1 MEQGWNKSGHIHGD
15 ALEQFWGS
23 GRSTRP
29 DYGTKMAILGSYWG
43 PPKAPLTRETVP
55 LNRPGCALTCSTY
68 IPHCSAS
75 PEPQH
80 PLMAPKLQ
88 FWAIWGPFGILLG
101 PPNGTP
107 DPRNGSNASL
117 GMCPDLFHLYSTLFR
132 QSGATTPPYGYK
144 MTILGHLGPFWGP
157 NSPP

>member
-1 MEQGWNKSGHIHGD
+1 MEQFSGSVRAIWVCQRAPKRVQNGQKQHFLAIS
-15 ALEQFWGS
+15 GS
-23 GRSTRP
+23 G
-29 DYGTKMAILGSYWG
+29 G

-88 FWAIWGPFGILLG
+88 FWAIWGPSGVLLG
-101 PPNGTP
+101 PPKGTP